1 MKAQYFDL
9 KGKRALVSGGA
20 SGIGSSIV
28 EHLCEQGVE
37 VYFFDIDKKE
47 AQKTIYRIKKKK
59 FKIPTFVKCNI
70 KKIQK
75 YKTSILN
82 IIKKKGPID
91 ILVNNAS
98 NDQRHSLEEITEK
111 YWDERMAINLK
122 HYLFSIQTV
131 KKSMV
136 KNKGG
141 SIINLGSV
149 SWVRGAVMFP
159 VYSVAKAGIYGL
171 TRSLAR
177 DLGKHNIRINSIAPG
192 SIATE
197 RQSKLWLNSKFKK
210 EILKNQCLSK
220 QLLPE
225 DVSKMVLFLASDVSS
240 GCTKQNF
247 TVDGGLT

>member
-1 MKAQYFDL
+1 MKVQYFDL
-9 KGKRALVSGGA
+9 KNKRALISGGA

-28 EHLCEQGVE
+28 EHLCEQSVE
-37 VYFFDIDKKE
+37 VYFIDIDTKA
-47 AQKTIYRIKKKK
+47 AQKTINKIKRKKL
-59 FKIPTFVKCNI
+59 KIPKFIKCDVKNI
-70 KKIQK
+70 KKLKLSIQK
-75 YKTSILN
+75 
-82 IIKKKGPID
+82 IIKQGPIN
-91 ILVNNAS
+91 ILINNAS
-98 NDQRHSLEEITEK
+98 NDQRHSLEQITEK

-122 HYLFSIQTV
+122 HYLFAIQTV

-149 SWVRGAVMFP
+149 SWFRGAVMFP
-159 VYSVAKAGIYGL
+159 AYSIAKAGIYGL

-177 DLGKHNIRINSIAPG
+177 DLGEHNIRINSIAPG

-197 RQSKLWLNSKFKK
+197 RQSKLWLNPKFKK
-210 EILKNQCLSK
+210 EILKKQCLSR
-220 QLLPE
+220 QLLPQ
-225 DVSKMVLFLASDVSS
+225 DVSKMVLYLASDISS

>member
-1 MKAQYFDL
+1 MKAEYFDL

-59 FKIPTFVKCNI
+59 FKIPTFIECNI

-82 IIKKKGPID
+82 IIKKKGQID

-122 HYLFSIQTV
+122 HYLFAIQTV

-149 SWVRGAVMFP
+149 SWFRGAVMFP
-159 VYSVAKAGIYGL
+159 AYSIAKAGIYGL

-177 DLGKHNIRINSIAPG
+177 DLGEHNIRINSIAPG

-197 RQSKLWLNSKFKK
+197 RQSKLWLNPKFKK
-210 EILKNQCLSK
+210 EILKKQCLSR
-220 QLLPE
+220 QLLPQ
-225 DVSKMVLFLASDVSS
+225 DVSKIVLYLASDVSS

>member
-1 MKAQYFDL
+1 MKVKYFDL

-59 FKIPTFVKCNI
+59 FKIPTFIKCNI

-75 YKTSILN
+75 YKTSILD

-122 HYLFSIQTV
+122 HYLFAIQTV

-149 SWVRGAVMFP
+149 SWFRGAVMFP
-159 VYSVAKAGIYGL
+159 AYSIAKAGIYGL

-177 DLGKHNIRINSIAPG
+177 DLGEHNIRINSIAPG

-197 RQSKLWLNSKFKK
+197 RQSKLWLNPKFKK
-210 EILKNQCLSK
+210 EILKKQCLSR
-220 QLLPE
+220 QLLPQ
-225 DVSKMVLFLASDVSS
+225 DVSKMVLYLASDISS

>member
-37 VYFFDIDKKE
+37 VYFFDKDKKE

-59 FKIPTFVKCNI
+59 FRIPTFIKCNI

-122 HYLFSIQTV
+122 HYLFAIQTV

-149 SWVRGAVMFP
+149 SWFRGAVMFP
-159 VYSVAKAGIYGL
+159 AYSIAKAGIYGL

-177 DLGKHNIRINSIAPG
+177 DLGEHNIRINSIAPG

-197 RQSKLWLNSKFKK
+197 RQSKLWLNPKFKK
-210 EILKNQCLSK
+210 EILKKQCLSR
-220 QLLPE
+220 QLLPQ
-225 DVSKMVLFLASDVSS
+225 DVSKMVLYLASDISS

-247 TVDGGLT
+247 TVDGGLI

>member
-1 MKAQYFDL
+1 MKVEYFDL
-9 KGKRALVSGGA
+9 RGKRALVSGGA

-37 VYFFDIDKKE
+37 VYFFDINKNE
-47 AQKTIYRIKKKK
+47 AKKTINKIKKKK
-59 FKIPTFVKCNI
+59 FKIPTFVECNI
-70 KKIQK
+70 KNIKN
-75 YKTSILN
+75 YKSSILN
-82 IIKKKGPID
+82 IIKKQGPID

-98 NDQRHSLEEITEK
+98 NDQRHSLEKITEK
-111 YWDERMAINLK
+111 YWDDRMAINLK
-122 HYLFSIQTV
+122 HYLFAIQTV

-159 VYSVAKAGIYGL
+159 AYSTAKAGIHGL

-192 SIATE
+192 SIATA
-197 RQSKLWLNSKFKK
+197 RQSKLWLNPKFKK
-210 EILKNQCLSK
+210 EILKNQALKK

-247 TVDGGLT
+247 TVDAGLI

>member
-1 MKAQYFDL
+1 MKAEYFDL
-9 KGKRALVSGGA
+9 KDKRALVSGGA

-59 FKIPTFVKCNI
+59 FKIPTFIECNI

-82 IIKKKGPID
+82 IIKKKGQID

-122 HYLFSIQTV
+122 HYLFAIQTV

-149 SWVRGAVMFP
+149 SWFRGAVMFP
-159 VYSVAKAGIYGL
+159 AYSIAKAGIYGL

-177 DLGKHNIRINSIAPG
+177 DLGEHNIRINSIAPG

-197 RQSKLWLNSKFKK
+197 RQSKLWLNPKFKK
-210 EILKNQCLSK
+210 EILKKQCLSR
-220 QLLPE
+220 QLLPQ
-225 DVSKMVLFLASDVSS
+225 DVSKMVLYLASDVSS

>member
-59 FKIPTFVKCNI
+59 FKIPTFIKCNI

-98 NDQRHSLEEITEK
+98 NDQRHNLEEITEE

-122 HYLFSIQTV
+122 HYLFAIQTV

-149 SWVRGAVMFP
+149 SWFRGAVMFP
-159 VYSVAKAGIYGL
+159 AYSIAKAGIYGL

-197 RQSKLWLNSKFKK
+197 RQSKLWLNPKFKK
-210 EILKNQCLSK
+210 EILKKQCLSR
-220 QLLPE
+220 QLLPQ
-225 DVSKMVLFLASDVSS
+225 DVSKMVLYLASDISS

>member
-1 MKAQYFDL
+1 MKAEYFDL

-59 FKIPTFVKCNI
+59 FKIPTFIECNI

-82 IIKKKGPID
+82 IIKKKGQID

-122 HYLFSIQTV
+122 HYLFAIQTV
-131 KKSMV
+131 KKSMI

-149 SWVRGAVMFP
+149 SWFRGAVMFP
-159 VYSVAKAGIYGL
+159 AYSIAKAGIYGL

-177 DLGKHNIRINSIAPG
+177 DLGEHNIRINSIAPG

-197 RQSKLWLNSKFKK
+197 RQSKLWLNPKFKK
-210 EILKNQCLSK
+210 EILKKQCLSR
-220 QLLPE
+220 QLLPQ
-225 DVSKMVLFLASDVSS
+225 DVSKMVLYLASDVSS

>member
-1 MKAQYFDL
+1 MKAEYFDL

-59 FKIPTFVKCNI
+59 FKIPTFIECNI
-70 KKIQK
+70 KKIKK

-82 IIKKKGPID
+82 IIKKKGQID

-149 SWVRGAVMFP
+149 SWFRGAVMFP
-159 VYSVAKAGIYGL
+159 AYSIAKAGIYGL

-177 DLGKHNIRINSIAPG
+177 DLGEHNIRINSIAPG

-197 RQSKLWLNSKFKK
+197 RQSKLWLNPKFKK
-210 EILKNQCLSK
+210 EILKKQCLSR
-220 QLLPE
+220 QLLPQ
-225 DVSKMVLFLASDVSS
+225 DVSKMVLYLASDVSS

>member
-1 MKAQYFDL
+1 MKTQYFDL

-28 EHLCEQGVE
+28 EHFCEQGVE

-59 FKIPTFVKCNI
+59 LITPTFINCNI

-122 HYLFSIQTV
+122 HYLFAIQTV

-149 SWVRGAVMFP
+149 SWFRGAVMFP
-159 VYSVAKAGIYGL
+159 AYSIAKAGIYGL

-177 DLGKHNIRINSIAPG
+177 DLGEHNIRINSIAPG

-197 RQSKLWLNSKFKK
+197 RQSKLWLNPKFKK
-210 EILKNQCLSK
+210 EILKKQCLSR
-220 QLLPE
+220 QLLPQ
-225 DVSKMVLFLASDVSS
+225 DVSKMVLYLASDISS

>member
-1 MKAQYFDL
+1 MKAEYFDL
-9 KGKRALVSGGA
+9 KGKRALISGGA

-59 FKIPTFVKCNI
+59 FKIPTFIECNI

-82 IIKKKGPID
+82 IIKKKGQID

-122 HYLFSIQTV
+122 HYLFAIQTV

-149 SWVRGAVMFP
+149 SWFRGAVMFP
-159 VYSVAKAGIYGL
+159 AYSIAKAGIYGL

-177 DLGKHNIRINSIAPG
+177 DLGEHNIRINSIAPG

-197 RQSKLWLNSKFKK
+197 RQSKLWLNPKFKK
-210 EILKNQCLSK
+210 EILKKQCLSR
-220 QLLPE
+220 QLLPQ
-225 DVSKMVLFLASDVSS
+225 DVSKMVLYLASDVSS

>member
-1 MKAQYFDL
+1 MKVQYFDL
-9 KGKRALVSGGA
+9 KDKRALVSGGA
-20 SGIGSSIV
+20 SGIGASIV

-59 FKIPTFVKCNI
+59 FKIPTFIKCNI

-122 HYLFSIQTV
+122 HHLFAIQTV

-149 SWVRGAVMFP
+149 SWFRGAVMFP
-159 VYSVAKAGIYGL
+159 AYSIAKAGIYGL

-177 DLGKHNIRINSIAPG
+177 DLGEHNIRINSIAPG

-197 RQSKLWLNSKFKK
+197 RQSKLWLNPKFKK
-210 EILKNQCLSK
+210 EILKKQCLSR
-220 QLLPE
+220 QLLSQ
-225 DVSKMVLFLASDVSS
+225 DVSKMVLYLASDISS

>member
-59 FKIPTFVKCNI
+59 FKIPTFIKCNI
-70 KKIQK
+70 KKIK
-75 YKTSILN
+75 EYKTSILN

-122 HYLFSIQTV
+122 HYLFAIQTV

-149 SWVRGAVMFP
+149 SWFRGAVMFP
-159 VYSVAKAGIYGL
+159 AYSIAKAGIYGL

-177 DLGKHNIRINSIAPG
+177 DLGEHNIRINSIAPG

-197 RQSKLWLNSKFKK
+197 RQSKLWLNPKFKK
-210 EILKNQCLSK
+210 EILKKQCLSR
-220 QLLPE
+220 QLLPQ
-225 DVSKMVLFLASDVSS
+225 DVSRMVLYLASDISS

>member
-47 AQKTIYRIKKKK
+47 AQKTIHKIKKKK
-59 FKIPTFVKCNI
+59 LIIPTFIECNI

-75 YKTSILN
+75 YKTLILN

-122 HYLFSIQTV
+122 HYLFAIQTV

-149 SWVRGAVMFP
+149 SWFRGAVMFP
-159 VYSVAKAGIYGL
+159 AYSIAKAGIYGL

-177 DLGKHNIRINSIAPG
+177 DLGEHNIRINSIAPG

-197 RQSKLWLNSKFKK
+197 RQSKLWLNPKFKK
-210 EILKNQCLSK
+210 EILKKQCLSR
-220 QLLPE
+220 QLLPQ
-225 DVSKMVLFLASDVSS
+225 DVSKMVLYLASDISS

>member
-1 MKAQYFDL
+1 MKVEYFDL
-9 KGKRALVSGGA
+9 RGKRALVSGGA

-59 FKIPTFVKCNI
+59 FRIPTFIKCNI

-122 HYLFSIQTV
+122 HYLFAIQTV

-149 SWVRGAVMFP
+149 SWFRGAVMFP
-159 VYSVAKAGIYGL
+159 AYSIAKAGIYGL

-177 DLGKHNIRINSIAPG
+177 DLGEHNIRINSIAPG

-197 RQSKLWLNSKFKK
+197 RQSKLWLNPKFKK
-210 EILKNQCLSK
+210 EILKKQCLSR
-220 QLLPE
+220 QLLPQ
-225 DVSKMVLFLASDVSS
+225 DVSKMVLYLASEISS

>member
-59 FKIPTFVKCNI
+59 FKIPTFIKCNI

-149 SWVRGAVMFP
+149 SWFRGAVMFP
-159 VYSVAKAGIYGL
+159 AYSIAKAGIYGL

-177 DLGKHNIRINSIAPG
+177 DLGEHNIRINSIAPG

-197 RQSKLWLNSKFKK
+197 RQSKLWLNPKFKK
-210 EILKNQCLSK
+210 EILNKQCLSR
-220 QLLPE
+220 QLLPQ
-225 DVSKMVLFLASDVSS
+225 DVSKMVLYLASDISS

>member
-1 MKAQYFDL
+1 MKVKYFDL

-59 FKIPTFVKCNI
+59 FRIPTFIKCNI

-75 YKTSILN
+75 YKSSILN

-122 HYLFSIQTV
+122 HYLFAIQTV

-149 SWVRGAVMFP
+149 SWFRGAVMFP
-159 VYSVAKAGIYGL
+159 AYSIAKAGIYGL

-177 DLGKHNIRINSIAPG
+177 DLGEHNIRINSIAPG

-197 RQSKLWLNSKFKK
+197 RQSKLWLNPKFKK
-210 EILKNQCLSK
+210 EILKKQCLSR
-220 QLLPE
+220 QLLPQ
-225 DVSKMVLFLASDVSS
+225 DVSKMVLYLASDISS

>member
-1 MKAQYFDL
+1 MKVRYFDL
-9 KGKRALVSGGA
+9 KNKRALISGGA

-37 VYFFDIDKKE
+37 VYFFDKNKKE
-47 AQKTIYRIKKKK
+47 SEKTINRIKKKK
-59 FKIPTFVKCNI
+59 FKTPIFVECNI
-70 KKIQK
+70 KEIKK
-75 YKTSILN
+75 YQAAILN
-82 IIKKKGPID
+82 IIKKKGQID
-91 ILVNNAS
+91 ILINNAS
-98 NDQRHSLEEITEK
+98 NDQRHTLEQITEK

-122 HYLFSIQTV
+122 HYLFSIQAV
-131 KKSMV
+131 KKSMI

-159 VYSVAKAGIYGL
+159 AYSTAKAGIYGL

-197 RQSKLWLNSKFKK
+197 RQSKLWLNPKFKK
-210 EILKNQCLSK
+210 EILKNQCLNK

-225 DVSKMVLFLASDVSS
+225 DVSKLVLYLASDISS

>member
-59 FKIPTFVKCNI
+59 FKIPTFINCNI

-122 HYLFSIQTV
+122 HYLFAIQTV

-149 SWVRGAVMFP
+149 SWFRGAVMFP
-159 VYSVAKAGIYGL
+159 AYSIAKAGIYGL

-177 DLGKHNIRINSIAPG
+177 DLGEHNIRINSIAPG

-197 RQSKLWLNSKFKK
+197 RQSKLWLNPKFKK
-210 EILKNQCLSK
+210 EILKKQCLSR
-220 QLLPE
+220 QLLPQ
-225 DVSKMVLFLASDVSS
+225 DVSKMVLYLASDISS

>member
-1 MKAQYFDL
+1 MKVKYFDL

-59 FKIPTFVKCNI
+59 FRIPTFIKCNI

-75 YKTSILN
+75 YKTSILD

-122 HYLFSIQTV
+122 HYLFAIQTV

-149 SWVRGAVMFP
+149 SWFRGAVMFP
-159 VYSVAKAGIYGL
+159 AYSIAKAGIYGL

-177 DLGKHNIRINSIAPG
+177 DLGEHNIRINSIAPG

-197 RQSKLWLNSKFKK
+197 RQSKLWLNPKFKK
-210 EILKNQCLSK
+210 EILKKQCLSR
-220 QLLPE
+220 QLLPQ
-225 DVSKMVLFLASDVSS
+225 DVSKMVLYLASDISS

>member
-1 MKAQYFDL
+1 MKAEYFDL

-59 FKIPTFVKCNI
+59 FKIPTFIKCNI

-122 HYLFSIQTV
+122 HYLFAIQTV

-149 SWVRGAVMFP
+149 SWFRGAVMFP
-159 VYSVAKAGIYGL
+159 AYSIAKAGIYGL

-177 DLGKHNIRINSIAPG
+177 DLGEHNIRINSIAPG

-197 RQSKLWLNSKFKK
+197 RQSKLWLNPKFKK
-210 EILKNQCLSK
+210 EILKKQCLSR
-220 QLLPE
+220 QLLPQ
-225 DVSKMVLFLASDVSS
+225 DVSKMVLYLASDISS